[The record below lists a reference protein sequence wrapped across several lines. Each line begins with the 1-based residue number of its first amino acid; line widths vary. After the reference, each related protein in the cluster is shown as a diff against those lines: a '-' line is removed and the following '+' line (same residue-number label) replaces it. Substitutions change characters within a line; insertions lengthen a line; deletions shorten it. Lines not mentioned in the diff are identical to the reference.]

1 MSGIKKIFNVL
12 RECSIYYYIFVNY
25 LRKNTIGKRGGF
37 KPLKNTKCSI
47 DKSAL
52 LEFNGVFTLNR
63 DTIRGSKLESTLK
76 AEKNSKITIN
86 GMVGI
91 CHSADIRV
99 FEGAELSLTDT
110 HINSN
115 LQISCQEKI
124 TIGEGGIIA
133 TRVMIRDNDAHS
145 LVYEDGSTNELTK
158 PVTIG
163 KHVWIGAGVIILKG
177 VTIGDSA
184 VIAAGAVVTKDI
196 PPHTIAAGIPA
207 KVIKENVTF
216 V

>member
-1 MSGIKKIFNVL
+1 MSAIRKLFNVINQ
-12 RECSIYYYIFVNY
+12 CAIYHYLKVNFF
-25 LRKNTIGKRGGF
+25 RKNTIGKKGGF
-37 KPLKNTKCSI
+37 KPLKNTKCSL

-52 LEFNGVFTLNR
+52 LELNGTLTLNR

-76 AEKNSKITIN
+76 AEKNAKITIN

-99 FEGAELSLTDT
+99 FEGAELSLTNT
-110 HINSN
+110 HINTD

-133 TRVMIRDNDAHS
+133 TRVMIRDNDAHT
-145 LVYEDGSTNELTK
+145 LIYEDGSTNELTK
-158 PVTIG
+158 PIHIG

-196 PPHTIAAGIPA
+196 PAHTIAAGIPA
-207 KVIKENVTF
+207 KVIKENITF